1 MNNEVFCKLL
11 SVDLK
16 ALTSE
21 NKEVVLRY
29 SDFKN
34 CEDARIEYDYCEE
47 YDGVYGYRRSYP
59 VLKEI
64 KITIPCNGCS
74 MEVIN
79 EYTKSKKA
87 SQEARYVCN
96 IFCDIL

>member
-1 MNNEVFCKLL
+1 MTSNEALCKLL

-16 ALTSE
+16 ALTFD

-29 SDFKN
+29 TDFKN
-34 CEDARIEYDYCEE
+34 CEDAMIEYNYYEG
-47 YDGVYGYRRSYP
+47 YDEIFGYRCPHP

-79 EYTKSKKA
+79 E
-87 SQEARYVCN
+87 
-96 IFCDIL
+96 